1 MVVLELEL
9 GRTLVSRWE
18 RRSVRI
24 VELVRDS
31 TVERGKD
38 SVEVEV
44 GTTWS
49 LREAP
54 RRRRANGFQS
64 MYLPPLWAPSS

>member
-1 MVVLELEL
+1 MVVLELGL

-44 GTTWS
+44 GTTW
-49 LREAP
+49 
-54 RRRRANGFQS
+54 
-64 MYLPPLWAPSS
+64 